1 MGPHADDAFANNSG
15 EEFRM
20 RAFLSA
26 VVIAVV
32 IAGGG
37 AVLLN
42 KFQEPAQEAYSTDAV
57 RL

>member
-1 MGPHADDAFANNSG
+1 
-15 EEFRM
+15 M

-32 IAGGG
+32 VAGGG
-37 AVLLN
+37 AFVLN
-42 KFQEPAQEAYSTDAV
+42 KFQEPADVAYSTGAV